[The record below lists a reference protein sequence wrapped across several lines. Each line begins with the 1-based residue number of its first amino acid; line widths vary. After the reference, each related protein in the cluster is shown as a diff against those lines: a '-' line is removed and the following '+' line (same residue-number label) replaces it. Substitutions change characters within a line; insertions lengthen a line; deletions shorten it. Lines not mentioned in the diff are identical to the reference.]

1 MGILDR
7 ILGARVV
14 TRESVYY
21 INPSGVRSLSASQL
35 YETQPALRSV
45 ISFLADN
52 VAGLPLKCYVREGD
66 NDRPRDTDSRLARV
80 IAHPNAWQTRHEL
93 IRATVSD
100 YLLNDE
106 AYWLSIPADNDAGW
120 AIVSIPAEWV
130 APKTVNG
137 LEISEYTICNP
148 IAKTEVG
155 VSASDIIRF
164 AGWSPHGSAGS
175 SSRIEALKEILQ
187 EQISAWNFRNATWRN
202 GGRVQQWISRPL
214 DAPDWTDNGGR
225 KRFAESWKA
234 KFAGDSGTDTGGT
247 PLLED
252 GMRLEATQFNARE
265 AQWAEATRLS
275 REDVCAV
282 YHVNPGLIY
291 HTDAQTYA
299 SAKDNARALYSDTLA
314 PVLDMLQQRINA
326 SLVPALGL
334 DSSHYC
340 EFELDAKLRGSFEE
354 RAAVLQTS
362 VGAPWMLRNEARAL
376 MNLPALDGGD
386 ELITPLNVLVGGQAS
401 PTDSAPSAFAALPET
416 KAADGVRFK
425 AESSDADADEIAR
438 ILARFFERQGRSV
451 VPRVDKSAKSDDFPQ
466 WWDADRWNRELA
478 ADLLPAFKRQAAQAG
493 RRTVSALGL
502 DGEYDEA
509 RTDAYLA
516 AMSEGKARA
525 INNVTQRELQEMLD
539 GDFDE
544 GALSSTAAGVFERAR
559 EDRAEVSGRSFATAL
574 ACWGALEACR
584 QRGGGRRIL
593 KAWVVTSGNPRPS
606 HAVLDGETVAYDD
619 TFSNG
624 ATAPG
629 DEMLTPDET
638 CNCQCRLDV
647 LIP

>member
-7 ILGARVV
+7 ILGGRVV
-14 TRESVYY
+14 TRRSVYY
-21 INPSGVRSLSASQL
+21 INPVGVKGMSAAQL

-52 VAGLPLKCYVREGD
+52 VAGLPLKCYIREDD
-66 NDRPRDTDSRLARV
+66 NDRPRDTESALAKV

-106 AYWLSIPADNDAGW
+106 AYWLSIPADNEAGW

-130 APKTVNG
+130 APKTRNG
-137 LEISEYTICNP
+137 LEISEYRITNP
-148 IAKTEVG
+148 IANTEVE

-164 AGWSPHGSAGS
+164 AGWSPHGSADS
-175 SSRIEALKEILQ
+175 STRIEALKEILQ
-187 EQISAWNFRNATWRN
+187 EQISAWNFRNSTWRN

-225 KRFAESWKA
+225 KRFAESWKNR
-234 KFAGDSGTDTGGT
+234 FAGDDGTDTGGT

-252 GMRLEATQFNARE
+252 GMRLETTQFNARE

-299 SAKDNARALYSDTLA
+299 SAKDNARALYADTLA

-362 VGAPWMLRNEARAL
+362 VGAPWMTRNEARAL
-376 MNLPALDGGD
+376 MNMPALEDGD
-386 ELITPLNVLVGGQAS
+386 ELVTPLNVLVGGQAS
-401 PTDSAPSAFAALPET
+401 PTDSAPTAFASLPET
-416 KAADGVRFK
+416 KSADPVRFK
-425 AESSDADADEIAR
+425 AEAEDDDAHAIAEI
-438 ILARFFERQGRSV
+438 LGRFFERQSRSV
-451 VPRVDKSAKSDDFPQ
+451 IPKLEKSAKSDDFPA

-478 ADLLPAFKRQAAQAG
+478 ADLLPTFKRQAAQAG
-493 RRTVSALGL
+493 RRTIDALGL
-502 DGEYDEA
+502 DGEYDEP
-509 RTDAYLA
+509 RTDAYLEAMA
-516 AMSEGKARA
+516 AGKARA

-544 GALSSTAAGVFERAR
+544 DAMSSTAAGVFERAR
-559 EDRAEVSGRSFATAL
+559 KDRAEVSGRSFATAL
-574 ACWGALEACR
+574 SCWGALEACR
-584 QRGGGRRIL
+584 QRGGDRRIM
-593 KAWVVTSGNPRPS
+593 KTWVVTSGNPRPS
-606 HAVLDGETVAYDD
+606 HAALDGETVPYSDE
-619 TFSNG
+619 FSNG
-624 ATAPG
+624 ANAPG